1 MITAMIK
8 LPDGK
13 VINKILAQDGEE
25 ESAIKTKMI
34 DCPNG
39 AVLLMFDNTSYTT
52 HWSNVCLIC
61 KRDTAQSEGLVLKTS
76 Q

>member
-25 ESAIKTKMI
+25 EFIKTKMV

-39 AVLLMFDNTSYTT
+39 AVVVMFDDVSYTT

-61 KRDTAQSEGLVLKTS
+61 KRNNVQKVS

>member
-13 VINKILAQDGEE
+13 VVNKILAQDGEE
-25 ESAIKTKMI
+25 ESAITTKMV

-39 AVLLMFDNTSYTT
+39 AVVLMFNDVAYTT
-52 HWSNVCLIC
+52 HWSNVCLIS
-61 KRDTAQSEGLVLKTS
+61 KEP
-76 Q
+76 